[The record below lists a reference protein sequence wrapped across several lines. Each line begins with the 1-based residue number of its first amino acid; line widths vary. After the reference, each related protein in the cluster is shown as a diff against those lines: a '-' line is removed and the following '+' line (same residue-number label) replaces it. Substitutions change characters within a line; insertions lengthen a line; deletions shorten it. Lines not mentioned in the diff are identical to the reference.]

1 MSWRLR
7 SVFLSKGEASRAVAS
22 TLAGALS
29 ILALLLAMPARAAV
43 DPVKAQALFDE
54 AARLCHGDGGAL
66 WHHSL
71 CGPILL
77 VDWTDN
83 TAVANQAD
91 AGGVLK
97 PSGKVFVGPLPA
109 DVIIANTPI
118 EWSGKRW
125 TEMMWPLSDDVAHRH
140 VVVSHELFHR
150 AQLELGMIQ
159 HDGGNLHLDTLEGR
173 ILLQLEWR
181 ALARAL
187 TAPDAAGRNAA
198 VSDALL
204 FRHERYRLFP
214 DAQAE
219 ERALELNEG
228 VAEYT
233 GVRVGLPTARERTAF
248 ALRDLEFFVQSPT
261 FVRSF
266 AYATGPAWGLLLD
279 RADPAWRGKLAV
291 AMKAGHAA
299 GLDQMLQAA
308 LKLPEPSPATA
319 KAREAD
325 YDDTLRPRELARDQ
339 ARRAHLAELKARLV
353 DGPVLHLPLAHLHA
367 SYQFNPQTLEAL
379 GGDGV
384 VYPTMTLSADWGAL
398 TVEQG
403 ALLDKAMSLAAVS
416 AAGASA
422 DHLQGPGWRLSLK
435 KGWGVVPG
443 ERGGD
448 FVVRQDGEA
457 R

>member
-1 MSWRLR
+1 MTWHPRFVET
-7 SVFLSKGEASRAVAS
+7 SVRRAVAAAS
-22 TLAGALS
+22 LVLAAAAPMS
-29 ILALLLAMPARAAV
+29 ARAAV
-43 DPVKAQALFDE
+43 DPAKAQALFDE
-54 AARLCHGDGGAL
+54 ATRLCQHDGGAL

-83 TAVANQAD
+83 RAVANQAD
-91 AGGVLK
+91 PVGVLK
-97 PSGKVFVGPLPA
+97 GSGRVFVGPLPP
-109 DVIIANTPI
+109 DVVIANTPI

-125 TEMMWPLSDDVAHRH
+125 TELLWPLPDDVAHRH
-140 VVVSHELFHR
+140 VTLSHELFHR
-150 AQLELGMIQ
+150 AQHELGMPMG
-159 HDGGNLHLDTLEGR
+159 DGGNLHLDTLEGR
-173 ILLQLEWR
+173 VLLQLEWH

-187 TAPDAAGRNAA
+187 TTPDLAARKAA

-219 ERALELNEG
+219 EHALELNEG

-233 GVRVGLPTARERTAF
+233 GVRVGLPTAAERTAY
-248 ALRDLEFFVQSPT
+248 ALRDLEFFVQAPT

-279 RADPAWRGKLAV
+279 QANPGWRDQLLA
-291 AMKAGHAA
+291 AMKAGHPQ

-308 LKLPEPSPATA
+308 WKLPEPAAATVP
-319 KAREAD
+319 AREAD
-325 YDDTLRPRELARDQ
+325 YDDTLRPREQ
-339 ARRAHLAELKARLV
+339 AREQARQAHLSELKARLV
-353 DGPVLHLPLAHLHA
+353 DGPVLRLPLAHLHA

-384 VYPTMTLSADWGAL
+384 VYPTMTLSADWGTL
-398 TVEQG
+398 KVEQG
-403 ALLDKAMSLAAVS
+403 ALLDKAMTGAAVS
-416 AAGASA
+416 AAGIAGDRA
-422 DHLQGPGWRLSLK
+422 TGPGWRLSLS
-435 KGWGVVPG
+435 KGWSVVPG

-448 FVVRQDGEA
+448 FVVKAAESA

>member
-1 MSWRLR
+1 MVRFRPVLAC
-7 SVFLSKGEASRAVAS
+7 LALAALPQGPAVA
-22 TLAGALS
+22 A
-29 ILALLLAMPARAAV
+29 INPAY
-43 DPVKAQALFDE
+43 AQAVFQE
-54 AARLCHGDGGAL
+54 AAQLCGRDGGAL

-83 TAVANQAD
+83 TVVANQAD
-91 AGGVLK
+91 SNGTFK
-97 PSGKVFVGPLPA
+97 PLGPVFVGAMPP
-109 DVIIANTPI
+109 DVVVANTPI
-118 EWSGKRW
+118 EWSGQHW
-125 TEMMWPLSDDVAHRH
+125 TELVWPLPDDVAHRH
-140 VVVSHELFHR
+140 VTLSHELFHR
-150 AQLELGMIQ
+150 AQIELGMLQ

-173 ILLQLEWR
+173 ILMQLEWH

-187 TAPDAAGRNAA
+187 TAPDAAARRAA

-233 GVRVGLPTARERTAF
+233 GVRVGLPTAPERTAF
-248 ALRDLEFFVQSPT
+248 ALRDLEFFVQAPT

-266 AYATGPAWGLLLD
+266 AYATGAAWGLMLD
-279 RADPAWRGKLAV
+279 QANPAWRGQLAA
-291 AMKAGHAA
+291 AMKGANPP

-308 LKLPEPSPATA
+308 MKLPEPSAATV

-339 ARRAHLAELKARLV
+339 AKQAHVAELKARLV
-353 DGPVLHLPLAHLHA
+353 DGPVLRLPLAGHHA

-379 GGDGV
+379 GSTGV
-384 VYPTMTLSADWGAL
+384 VYPTMTLSADWGTL
-398 TVEQG
+398 SVQQG
-403 ALLDKAMSLAAVS
+403 ALLDKQMTVAAVT

-422 DHLQGPGWRLSLK
+422 DGLQGPGWRLSLK
-435 KGWGVVPG
+435 KGWSVSPG
-443 ERGGD
+443 ERAGD
-448 FVVRQDGEA
+448 FVVKQEGA
-457 R
+457 AQ

>member
-1 MSWRLR
+1 MVRFRPVLAC
-7 SVFLSKGEASRAVAS
+7 LALAALPQGPAVA
-22 TLAGALS
+22 A
-29 ILALLLAMPARAAV
+29 INPAY
-43 DPVKAQALFDE
+43 AQAVFQE
-54 AARLCHGDGGAL
+54 AAQLCGRDGGAL

-83 TAVANQAD
+83 TVVANQAD
-91 AGGVLK
+91 SNGTFK
-97 PSGKVFVGPLPA
+97 PLGPVFVGAMPP
-109 DVIIANTPI
+109 DVVVANTPI
-118 EWSGKRW
+118 EWSGQHW
-125 TEMMWPLSDDVAHRH
+125 TELVWPLPDDVAHRH
-140 VVVSHELFHR
+140 VTLSHELFHR
-150 AQLELGMIQ
+150 AQIELGMLQ
-159 HDGGNLHLDTLEGR
+159 HDGGNLHLDTLDGR
-173 ILLQLEWR
+173 ILMQLEWH

-187 TAPDAAGRNAA
+187 TAPDAAARRAA

-233 GVRVGLPTARERTAF
+233 GVRVGLPTAPERTAF
-248 ALRDLEFFVQSPT
+248 ALRDLEFFVQAPT

-266 AYATGPAWGLLLD
+266 AYATGAAWGQMLD
-279 RADPAWRGKLAV
+279 QANPAWRGQLAA
-291 AMKAGHAA
+291 AMKGANPP

-308 LKLPEPSPATA
+308 MKLPEPSAATV

-339 ARRAHLAELKARLV
+339 AKQAHVAELKARLV
-353 DGPVLHLPLAHLHA
+353 DGPVLRLPLAGHHA

-379 GGDGV
+379 GSTGV
-384 VYPTMTLSADWGAL
+384 VYPTMTLSADWGTL
-398 TVEQG
+398 SVQQG
-403 ALLDKAMSLAAVS
+403 ALLDKQMTVAAVT

-422 DHLQGPGWRLSLK
+422 DGLQGPGWRLSLK
-435 KGWGVVPG
+435 KGWSVSPG
-443 ERGGD
+443 ERAGD
-448 FVVRQDGEA
+448 FVVKQEGA
-457 R
+457 AQ

>member
-1 MSWRLR
+1 MVRFRPVLAC
-7 SVFLSKGEASRAVAS
+7 LALAALPQGPAVA
-22 TLAGALS
+22 A
-29 ILALLLAMPARAAV
+29 INPAY
-43 DPVKAQALFDE
+43 AQAVFQE
-54 AARLCHGDGGAL
+54 AAQLCGRDGGAL

-83 TAVANQAD
+83 TVVANQAD
-91 AGGVLK
+91 SNGTFK
-97 PSGKVFVGPLPA
+97 PLGPVFVGAMPP
-109 DVIIANTPI
+109 DVVVANTPI
-118 EWSGKRW
+118 EWSGQHW
-125 TEMMWPLSDDVAHRH
+125 TELVWPLPDDVAHRH
-140 VVVSHELFHR
+140 VTLSHELFHR
-150 AQLELGMIQ
+150 AQIELGMLQ
-159 HDGGNLHLDTLEGR
+159 HDGGNLHLDTLDGR
-173 ILLQLEWR
+173 ILMQLEWH

-187 TAPDAAGRNAA
+187 TAPDAAARRAA

-233 GVRVGLPTARERTAF
+233 GVRVGLPTAPERTAF
-248 ALRDLEFFVQSPT
+248 ALRDLEFFVQAPT

-266 AYATGPAWGLLLD
+266 AYATGAAWGLMLD
-279 RADPAWRGKLAV
+279 QANPAWRGQLAA
-291 AMKAGHAA
+291 AMKGANPP

-308 LKLPEPSPATA
+308 MKLPEPSAATV

-339 ARRAHLAELKARLV
+339 AKQAHVAELKARLV
-353 DGPVLHLPLAHLHA
+353 DGPVLRLPLAGHHA

-379 GGDGV
+379 GSTGV
-384 VYPTMTLSADWGAL
+384 VYPTMTLSADWGTL
-398 TVEQG
+398 SVQQG
-403 ALLDKAMSLAAVS
+403 ALLDKQMTVAAVT

-422 DHLQGPGWRLSLK
+422 DGLQGPGWRLSLK
-435 KGWGVVPG
+435 KGWSVSPG
-443 ERGGD
+443 ERAGD
-448 FVVRQDGEA
+448 FVVKQEGA
-457 R
+457 AQ